1 MVKSYFS
8 RTVYANVIHCAKYV
22 DGKIEILPDVIVNAP
37 KALSAVEAIAYAK
50 EENPEVTTVLDVE
63 SAGTVFKM
71 DFETF
76 IEHAIPVTGVKE
88 DK

>member
-1 MVKSYFS
+1 MAKSYFS
-8 RTVYANVIHCAKYV
+8 RTVYANVVHCAKYAN
-22 DGKIEILPDVIVNAP
+22 GKLDILPDVIVNAP
-37 KALSAVEAIAYAK
+37 KALSAIEALAYAK

-63 SAGTVFKM
+63 SAGTLFKM

-88 DK
+88 DN

>member
-8 RTVYANVIHCAKYV
+8 RTVYANVIHCGKYV
-22 DGKIEILPDVIVNAP
+22 DGKIVSLPDVIVNAP
-37 KALSAVEAIAYAK
+37 KALSDVEAFAYAK
-50 EENPEVTTVLDVE
+50 EENPEVNIVVEVE

-76 IEHAIPVTGVKE
+76 IEHAIPVSGVKE

>member
-8 RTVYANVIHCAKYV
+8 RTVYANVIHCAKYA
-22 DGKIEILPDVIVNAP
+22 DGKIEILPDVIVNAS
-37 KALSAVEAIAYAK
+37 KALSAIEALSYAK
-50 EENPEVTTVLDVE
+50 AENPEVTTVLDVE
-63 SAGTVFKM
+63 SAGTLFKM

-88 DK
+88 DN